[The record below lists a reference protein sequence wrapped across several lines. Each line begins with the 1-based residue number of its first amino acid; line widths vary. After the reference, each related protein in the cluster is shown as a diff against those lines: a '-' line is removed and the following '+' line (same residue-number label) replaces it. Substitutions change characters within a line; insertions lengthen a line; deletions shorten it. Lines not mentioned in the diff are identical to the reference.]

1 VNTYADACKALRE
14 AIEDYIDAAAW
25 ELRHK
30 MPPLDAIDLANAT
43 AQKAVGVIA
52 HEASQRLASHIQV
65 PDDLAAI
72 FEKNGGV
79 LVPRIRTIKPEF
91 WDSPDVADASAV
103 ARLLFIA
110 MWNWADDAGRG
121 SANLKE
127 LEGFAFPNDDVTELS
142 GGKCRSFRH
151 ALAEVRDCFG
161 VLFYKVRGRPFYE
174 IPSWRKHQR
183 NERVAKGK
191 FPPSSEGETWDF
203 MSPDQGRGGTSDT
216 LRRDAAEDHDNS
228 SEEFGSSG
236 TGTGEQGNRGTA
248 NTSRPAEPSEVFD
261 GFELDEPLIDPT
273 YEIGS
278 DDDPKFCEFWAAVP
292 KKDGKTEARA
302 AWSNHVQGKGT
313 YKGQKITK
321 TDPDVII
328 AGMLAYAERVRRDGT
343 ERKHIKMAEGWLN
356 GRRWEDEQRQQQE
369 QRSMQGAGSS
379 IWD

>member
-1 VNTYADACKALRE
+1 VNAYAEATKALRE

-25 ELRHK
+25 ELHGK
-30 MPPLDAIDLANAT
+30 MPALDAVDIAKAT
-43 AQKAVGVIA
+43 ARKAVDVISA
-52 HEASQRLASHIQV
+52 EASQRLAGHIQV
-65 PDDLAAI
+65 PDDLAGI

-79 LVPRIRTIKPEF
+79 LVARIRTIKPEF

-127 LEGFAFPNDDVTELS
+127 LEGFAFPNDDVNELS

-216 LRRDAAEDHDNS
+216 LRRDEAEDDGNS

-236 TGTGEQGNRGTA
+236 TGTGEQGNRGTGEQGA
-248 NTSRPAEPSEVFD
+248 EEADASSSSETASPPRPEILKLCQHLKDRMVGNGCKPPTIGKKWLDDARLLLDTDKRDFD
-261 GFELDEPLIDPT
+261 EAMALIDWCQDHHFWRSN
-273 YEIGS
+273 IKS
-278 DDDPKFCEFWAAVP
+278 MPKFRE
-292 KKDGKTEARA
+292 KYDTLRLQRQDQGKTVNSNRGPDWRDVSNQNHS
-302 AWSNHVQGKGT
+302 AWTKGN
-313 YKGQKITK
+313 Q
-321 TDPDVII
+321 
-328 AGMLAYAERVRRDGT
+328 
-343 ERKHIKMAEGWLN
+343 
-356 GRRWEDEQRQQQE
+356 
-369 QRSMQGAGSS
+369 
-379 IWD
+379 